1 LEHTNKEAVIL
12 FHILLANGGVKMG
25 KSNKSKRFFKQ
36 GSDSVARH
44 DSRIPY
50 HTTYAEAEARRKADV
65 QDSSL
70 GGI

>member
-1 LEHTNKEAVIL
+1 
-12 FHILLANGGVKMG
+12 MG